1 MVKTRSKPANEPAQQ
16 SNRKRQISNADEVQS
31 KRARTEDDEAS
42 KSEQSN
48 GRNKE
53 RGRKK
58 RGSNRGKSISTLRDI
73 INFFFSKTAT
83 QRAAQDIA
91 ADAAG
96 PPIHLTK

>member
-1 MVKTRSKPANEPAQQ
+1 MNPHNYQIANVKSQMRMRSKVNEQEQKMTRHQKA
-16 SNRKRQISNADEVQS
+16 SKAMGETRKR
-31 KRARTEDDEAS
+31 R
-42 KSEQSN
+42 
-48 GRNKE
+48 E